1 MEMAL
6 TIRRMEEKLL
16 RGAIEEL
23 KSLYKAYPPQL
34 DPKEDKESRMIQP
47 KSRVYEALVRKKF
60 ELDLLDRNW
69 YVDINPFLGGSPEE
83 LDMHTPDLVVF
94 RDGLVIVTETKQIN
108 EKSEGTKMGTFFTQV
123 NGYRD
128 YYEQKFAE
136 PEVRFV
142 SVLVTNSDTIVNSGS
157 YQSFKGIVILVT
169 PENWDRDA
177 RDMLEEGI
185 RELERT
191 GGPVLVR

>member
-1 MEMAL
+1 MAL

-23 KSLYKAYPPQL
+23 RSRYMSYPRQL
-34 DPKEDKESRMIQP
+34 DPKEEKESKMIQP

-69 YVDINPFLGGSPEE
+69 YVDINPFLGGGPDE
-83 LDMHTPDLVVF
+83 LDMHTPDMVIF
-94 RDGLVIVTETKQIN
+94 REGLVIVTETKQIN

-123 NGYRD
+123 NEYRD
-128 YYEQKFAE
+128 CYEQKFAE
-136 PEVRFV
+136 PEVKFIP
-142 SVLVTNSDTIVNSGS
+142 VLVTNSDTIMNSGS
-157 YQSFKGIVILVT
+157 YVSFKGIVILIT
-169 PENWDRDA
+169 PENWERDA
-177 RDMLEEGI
+177 RKMLEEGI
-185 RELERT
+185 EELQRT

>member
-1 MEMAL
+1 MAL

-23 KSLYKAYPPQL
+23 KMLYRSYPRQL
-34 DPKEDKESRMIQP
+34 DPKDEKEKNMIQP
-47 KSRVYEALVRKKF
+47 RSRVYEALVRKKF

-83 LDMHTPDLVVF
+83 LDMHTPDMVVF
-94 RDGLVIVTETKQIN
+94 REGLVIVTETKQIN
-108 EKSEGTKMGTFFTQV
+108 EKSEGTKMGAFFTQV

-136 PEVRFV
+136 PNVTFI

-185 RELERT
+185 DKLEKT

>member
-1 MEMAL
+1 MAL

-16 RGAIEEL
+16 RGAIDEL
-23 KSLYKAYPPQL
+23 KERYLAYPRQL
-34 DPKEDKESRMIQP
+34 DPKDEKESKMIQP

-69 YVDINPFLGGSPEE
+69 YVDINPFLGGGPEE
-83 LDMHTPDLVVF
+83 LDMHTPDLVIF

-123 NGYRD
+123 NEYREC
-128 YYEQKFAE
+128 YEQKYAE
-136 PEVRFV
+136 PEVRFI

-157 YQSFKGIVILVT
+157 YQSFKGIIILIT
-169 PENWDRDA
+169 SENWDRDA

-185 RELERT
+185 RELDRT
-191 GGPVLVR
+191 GGPVLVK

>member
-1 MEMAL
+1 MAL

-23 KSLYKAYPPQL
+23 KMLYRSYPRQL
-34 DPKEDKESRMIQP
+34 DPKDEKEKNMIQP
-47 KSRVYEALVRKKF
+47 RSRVYEALVRKKF

-83 LDMHTPDLVVF
+83 LDMHTPDMVVF
-94 RDGLVIVTETKQIN
+94 REGLVIVTETKQIN
-108 EKSEGTKMGTFFTQV
+108 EKSEGTKMGAFFTQV

-136 PEVRFV
+136 PNVTFI

-185 RELERT
+185 DKLEKT
-191 GGPVLVR
+191 GGAGIIG

>member
-1 MEMAL
+1 MAL

-16 RGAIEEL
+16 RGAIDEL
-23 KSLYKAYPPQL
+23 KERYLAYPRQL
-34 DPKEDKESRMIQP
+34 DPKDEKESKMIQP

-69 YVDINPFLGGSPEE
+69 YVDINPFLGGGPEE
-83 LDMHTPDLVVF
+83 LDMHTPDLVIF

-123 NGYRD
+123 NEYREC
-128 YYEQKFAE
+128 YEQKFAE
-136 PEVRFV
+136 PEVKFV

-157 YQSFKGIVILVT
+157 YPPFKGIVILVT

-185 RELERT
+185 NELERT
-191 GGPVLVR
+191 GGPVLVK

>member
-1 MEMAL
+1 MAL

-23 KSLYKAYPPQL
+23 KSRYLAYPRQL
-34 DPKEDKESRMIQP
+34 DPKDEKESKMIQP
-47 KSRVYEALVRKKF
+47 RSRVYEALVRKKF
-60 ELDLLDRNW
+60 ELDLLDRKW
-69 YVDINPFLGGSPEE
+69 YVDINPEE
-83 LDMHTPDLVVF
+83 LDMHTPDMVVF
-94 RDGLVIVTETKQIN
+94 SDGLVIVTETKQIN

-136 PEVRFV
+136 PDVRFI

-157 YQSFKGIVILVT
+157 YQSFKGIVILFN

-177 RDMLEEGI
+177 REMLEDGI
-185 RELERT
+185 KELDKT

>member
-1 MEMAL
+1 MAL

-16 RGAIEEL
+16 RGAIDEL
-23 KSLYKAYPPQL
+23 KERYLAYPRQL
-34 DPKEDKESRMIQP
+34 DPKDEKESKMIQP

-69 YVDINPFLGGSPEE
+69 YVDINPFLGGGPEE
-83 LDMHTPDLVVF
+83 LDMHTPDLVIF

-108 EKSEGTKMGTFFTQV
+108 EKSEGTTMGTFFTQV
-123 NGYRD
+123 NEYREC
-128 YYEQKFAE
+128 YEQKYAE
-136 PEVRFV
+136 PEVRFI

-157 YQSFKGIVILVT
+157 YQSFKGIVILIT
-169 PENWDRDA
+169 SENWDRDA

-185 RELERT
+185 KELDMT
-191 GGPVLVR
+191 GGPVLVK

>member
-1 MEMAL
+1 MAL

-23 KSLYKAYPPQL
+23 KARYLAYPRQL
-34 DPKEDKESRMIQP
+34 DPKDEKESRMIQP
-47 KSRVYEALVRKKF
+47 RSRVYEALVRKKF
-60 ELDLLDRNW
+60 ELDLLDRKW
-69 YVDINPFLGGSPEE
+69 YVDINPFLGGGPEE
-83 LDMHTPDLVVF
+83 LDMHTPDMVIF

-136 PEVRFV
+136 PDVRFI

-157 YQSFKGIVILVT
+157 YQTFKGIVILFN
-169 PENWDRDA
+169 PDNWDQDA
-177 RDMLEEGI
+177 LKVLEEGI
-185 RELERT
+185 KELDRT

>member
-1 MEMAL
+1 MAL

-23 KSLYKAYPPQL
+23 KSRYMAYPRQL
-34 DPKEDKESRMIQP
+34 DPKDEKESKMIQP
-47 KSRVYEALVRKKF
+47 RSRVYEALVRKKF

-69 YVDINPFLGGSPEE
+69 YVDINPFLGGGPDE
-83 LDMHTPDLVVF
+83 LDMHTPDMVVF
-94 RDGLVIVTETKQIN
+94 REGLVIVAETKQIN

-128 YYEQKFAE
+128 YYEQKFSE
-136 PEVRFV
+136 PDIKFM

-177 RDMLEEGI
+177 REMLEEGI
-185 RELERT
+185 KELESK

>member
-1 MEMAL
+1 MAL

-16 RGAIEEL
+16 RGAIDEL
-23 KSLYKAYPPQL
+23 KTRYKKFPAQL
-34 DPKEDKESRMIQP
+34 DPKDEKESKMIQP
-47 KSRVYEALVRKKF
+47 RSRVYEALVRKKF

-83 LDMHTPDLVVF
+83 LDMHTPDMVIF
-94 RDGLVIVTETKQIN
+94 REGLVIVTETKQIN

-128 YYEQKFAE
+128 YYAQKFAE
-136 PEVRFV
+136 PDIQFIPL
-142 SVLVTNSDTIVNSGS
+142 LVTNSDTIVNSGS
-157 YQSFKGIVILVT
+157 FQSFKGIVILIT
-169 PENWDRDA
+169 PDNLDRDV

-185 RELERT
+185 EELEKS
-191 GGPVLVR
+191 GGPVLVK

>member
-1 MEMAL
+1 MAL

-16 RGAIEEL
+16 RGAIDEL
-23 KSLYKAYPPQL
+23 KERYLAYPRQL
-34 DPKEDKESRMIQP
+34 DPKDEKESKMIQP

-69 YVDINPFLGGSPEE
+69 YVDINPFLGGGPDE
-83 LDMHTPDLVVF
+83 LDMHTPDLVIF

-123 NGYRD
+123 NEYREC
-128 YYEQKFAE
+128 YELKFAE

-142 SVLVTNSDTIVNSGS
+142 SLLVTNSETIVNSGS
-157 YQSFKGIVILVT
+157 YQPFKGIVILVT

-177 RDMLEEGI
+177 REMLEDGI
-185 RELERT
+185 KELDRT

>member
-1 MEMAL
+1 MAL

-16 RGAIEEL
+16 RGAIDEL
-23 KSLYKAYPPQL
+23 KSRYLAYPRQL
-34 DPKEDKESRMIQP
+34 DPKDEKESKMIQP

-69 YVDINPFLGGSPEE
+69 YVDINPFLGGGPEE
-83 LDMHTPDLVVF
+83 LDMHTPDLVIF
-94 RDGLVIVTETKQIN
+94 REGLVIVTETKQIN

-123 NGYRD
+123 KGYRD

-142 SVLVTNSDTIVNSGS
+142 SVLVTNSETIVNSGS

-169 PENWDRDA
+169 SENWDRDA
-177 RDMLEEGI
+177 RDLLDEGI
-185 RELERT
+185 KELDRT
-191 GGPVLVR
+191 GGPVLVK

>member
-1 MEMAL
+1 MAL

-23 KSLYKAYPPQL
+23 KSRYLAYPRQL
-34 DPKEDKESRMIQP
+34 DPKDEKESRMIQP
-47 KSRVYEALVRKKF
+47 RSRVYEALVRKKF
-60 ELDLLDRNW
+60 ELDLLDRKW
-69 YVDINPFLGGSPEE
+69 YVDINPFLGGGPDE
-83 LDMHTPDLVVF
+83 LDMHTPDMVIF

-136 PEVRFV
+136 PDVKFI

-157 YQSFKGIVILVT
+157 YQTFKGIVILFN
-169 PENWDRDA
+169 PDNWDQDVLKI
-177 RDMLEEGI
+177 LEEGI
-185 RELERT
+185 KELERT
-191 GGPVLVR
+191 GGPVLAR

>member
-1 MEMAL
+1 MAL

-23 KSLYKAYPPQL
+23 KSRYSAYPSQL
-34 DPKEDKESRMIQP
+34 DPKDEKESKMIQP
-47 KSRVYEALVRKKF
+47 RSRVYEALVRKKF
-60 ELDLLDRNW
+60 ELDLLDRKW
-69 YVDINPFLGGSPEE
+69 YVDINPFLGGGPDE
-83 LDMHTPDLVVF
+83 LDMHTPDMVIF

-128 YYEQKFAE
+128 YYEQRFAE
-136 PEVRFV
+136 PDVRFV

-157 YQSFKGIVILVT
+157 YQSFKGIVVLFN
-169 PENWDRDA
+169 PDNWDQDA
-177 RDMLEEGI
+177 LKMLEEGI
-185 RELERT
+185 KELDRT

>member
-1 MEMAL
+1 MAL

-23 KSLYKAYPPQL
+23 KALYRSYPRQL
-34 DPKEDKESRMIQP
+34 DPKDEKEKNMIQP
-47 KSRVYEALVRKKF
+47 RSRVYEALVRKKF

-83 LDMHTPDLVVF
+83 LDMHTPDMVVF
-94 RDGLVIVTETKQIN
+94 REGLVIVTETKQIN
-108 EKSEGTKMGTFFTQV
+108 EKSEGTKMGAFFTQV

-136 PEVRFV
+136 PNVTFI

-185 RELERT
+185 EKLEET

>member
-1 MEMAL
+1 MAL

-16 RGAIEEL
+16 RGAIDEL
-23 KSLYKAYPPQL
+23 KERYLAYPRQL
-34 DPKEDKESRMIQP
+34 DPKDEKESKMIQP

-69 YVDINPFLGGSPEE
+69 YVDINPFLGGGPEE
-83 LDMHTPDLVVF
+83 LDMHTPDLVIF

-123 NGYRD
+123 NEYREC
-128 YYEQKFAE
+128 YEQKYAE
-136 PEVRFV
+136 PEVRFI

-157 YQSFKGIVILVT
+157 YQSFKGIVILIT
-169 PENWDRDA
+169 SENWDRDA

-185 RELERT
+185 KELDMT
-191 GGPVLVR
+191 GGPVLVK

>member
-1 MEMAL
+1 MAL

-23 KSLYKAYPPQL
+23 KTLYRSYPRQL
-34 DPKEDKESRMIQP
+34 DPKDEKEKNMIQP
-47 KSRVYEALVRKKF
+47 RSRVYEALVRKKF

-83 LDMHTPDLVVF
+83 LDMHTPDMVVF
-94 RDGLVIVTETKQIN
+94 REGLVIVTETKQIN
-108 EKSEGTKMGTFFTQV
+108 EKSEGTKMGAFFTQV

-136 PEVRFV
+136 PNVKFIP
-142 SVLVTNSDTIVNSGS
+142 VLVTNSDTIVNSGS

-185 RELERT
+185 DILEKT

>member
-1 MEMAL
+1 MAL

-16 RGAIEEL
+16 RGAIDEL
-23 KSLYKAYPPQL
+23 KERYLAYPRQL
-34 DPKEDKESRMIQP
+34 DPKDEKESKMIQP

-69 YVDINPFLGGSPEE
+69 YVDINPFLGGGPEE
-83 LDMHTPDLVVF
+83 LDMHTPDLVIF

-123 NGYRD
+123 NEYREC
-128 YYEQKFAE
+128 YEQKFAE
-136 PEVRFV
+136 PEVRFI
-142 SVLVTNSDTIVNSGS
+142 SVLVTNSETIVNSGS
-157 YQSFKGIVILVT
+157 YQPFKGVVILVT

-185 RELERT
+185 KELDRT
-191 GGPVLVR
+191 GGPVLVK

>member
-1 MEMAL
+1 MAL

-16 RGAIEEL
+16 RGAIDEL
-23 KSLYKAYPPQL
+23 KERYLAYPRQL
-34 DPKEDKESRMIQP
+34 DPKDEKESKMIQP

-69 YVDINPFLGGSPEE
+69 YVDINPFLGGGPEE
-83 LDMHTPDLVVF
+83 LDMHTPDLVIF
-94 RDGLVIVTETKQIN
+94 REGLVIVTETKQIN

-123 NGYRD
+123 NEYREC
-128 YYEQKFAE
+128 YEQKFAE

-142 SVLVTNSDTIVNSGS
+142 SVLVTNSETIVNSGS

-169 PENWDRDA
+169 SENWDRDA
-177 RDMLEEGI
+177 RDLLDEGI
-185 RELERT
+185 KELDRT
-191 GGPVLVR
+191 GGPVLVK

>member
-1 MEMAL
+1 MAL

-16 RGAIEEL
+16 RGAIDEL
-23 KSLYKAYPPQL
+23 KSRYLAYPRQL
-34 DPKEDKESRMIQP
+34 DPKDEKESRMIQP
-47 KSRVYEALVRKKF
+47 RSRVYEALVRKKF
-60 ELDLLDRNW
+60 ELDLLDRKW
-69 YVDINPFLGGSPEE
+69 YVDINPFLGGCPEE
-83 LDMHTPDLVVF
+83 LDMHTPDMVVF

-128 YYEQKFAE
+128 HYELKFAE
-136 PEVRFV
+136 PDVKFI

-157 YQSFKGIVILVT
+157 FQSFRGIVILFN
-169 PENWDRDA
+169 PENWDHDA
-177 RDMLEEGI
+177 MEMLEEGI
-185 RELERT
+185 KELERT

>member
-1 MEMAL
+1 
-6 TIRRMEEKLL
+6 MEEKLL
-16 RGAIEEL
+16 RGAIDEL
-23 KSLYKAYPPQL
+23 KARYLAYPRQL
-34 DPKEDKESRMIQP
+34 DPKDEKESRMIQP
-47 KSRVYEALVRKKF
+47 RSRVYEALVRKKF
-60 ELDLLDRNW
+60 ELDLLDRKW
-69 YVDINPFLGGSPEE
+69 YVDINPFLGGGPDE
-83 LDMHTPDLVVF
+83 LDMHTPDMVIF

-136 PEVRFV
+136 PDVKFI

-157 YQSFKGIVILVT
+157 YLSFKGIVILFN
-169 PENWDRDA
+169 PENWDQDA
-177 RDMLEEGI
+177 LKMLEEGI
-185 RELERT
+185 KELDRT

>member
-1 MEMAL
+1 MAL

-23 KSLYKAYPPQL
+23 KARYSAYPSQL
-34 DPKEDKESRMIQP
+34 DPKDEKESKMIQTR
-47 KSRVYEALVRKKF
+47 SRVYEALVRKKF
-60 ELDLLDRNW
+60 ELDLLDRKW
-69 YVDINPFLGGSPEE
+69 YVDINPFLGGGPEE
-83 LDMHTPDLVVF
+83 LDMHTPDMVVF

-123 NGYRD
+123 KGYRD

-136 PEVRFV
+136 PDVKFI

-157 YQSFKGIVILVT
+157 YQSFKGIVILFN
-169 PENWDRDA
+169 PENWEQDA
-177 RDMLEEGI
+177 LKMLEEGI